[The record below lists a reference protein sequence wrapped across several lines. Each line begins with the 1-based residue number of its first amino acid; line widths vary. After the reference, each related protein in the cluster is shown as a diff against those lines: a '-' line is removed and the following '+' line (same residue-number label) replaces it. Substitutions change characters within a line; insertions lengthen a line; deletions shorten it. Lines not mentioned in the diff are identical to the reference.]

1 MLYERCILIMEA
13 LIRAQQ
19 PMTTKQLA
27 ETLSVSSRTIRSDLD
42 IIDQWLESISMNPI
56 TRIPGLGVMLRDTDG
71 EIRIHLQKK
80 EPSTYIMSSKE
91 RVKTIIGWLLAG
103 CTSTSIT
110 EISDRL
116 AVSPATISN
125 DLHKVRAW
133 MNQYCI
139 HMISRPHIGITL
151 RDTELNIRRG
161 CVLILREMLETKE
174 QQQALITMGFAQTEY
189 TLLKF
194 QMYAF
199 CDTLRLWR
207 EQILLIIRELQENAQ
222 VTISDN
228 GFCTMFLY
236 LLTAFTRIREQ
247 CPVTLEGKIYP
258 HIKKQSDFDLSKI
271 HDLIKRLTGLNL
283 SGDELVLIHAQW
295 MSLRK
300 FGASQD
306 INVENV
312 LIARELIA
320 EVKNSLEIRFEESED
335 TILELATHLSVMQYR
350 LFLNIPAEHNP
361 ALKEIEDSFPDVCQ
375 TVKQLLL
382 SLFRERI
389 GNVNQEVCDREA
401 VYIAMYI
408 VACIL
413 KNPLEN
419 AIKKDV
425 IIVCNSTIATSK
437 ILENRLTSMFFN
449 VNVVKTMSYHEFVNN
464 TMPLPCDLI
473 ISTVP
478 LECPHCP
485 CVTVNPLLK
494 TEDVNR
500 LMSVFMLK
508 MQNVDLNKYISAT
521 INIAARSLELKPEE
535 RIKLS
540 IELARDIKEEV
551 ESLDSRKKP
560 TLRNLLNESRISVH
574 VHAKNCYDAMQIA
587 GDLLKSSGAIA
598 QKHIDEM
605 IRIKKKLGG
614 YMVIDKGVALPHLLA
629 PELPGPCMSII
640 TLDKPVKFHNAD
652 NDPVDLVIMLLSN
665 HNTAHIK
672 VLEELLDLLS
682 NPDKCR
688 AIREA
693 ANVYQLLSIINS

>member
-13 LIRAQQ
+13 LIHAQR
-19 PMTTKQLA
+19 PITTKQLA

-42 IIDQWLESISMNPI
+42 IIDQWLESFSMNPI
-56 TRIPGLGVMLRDTDG
+56 TRIPGLGVMLKDTDG
-71 EIRIHLQKK
+71 EIQIRLRKK
-80 EPSTYIMSSKE
+80 GPDIYIMSSRE
-91 RVKTIIGWLLAG
+91 RIKTIIGWLLAG
-103 CTSTSIT
+103 CSATSIT

-125 DLHKVRAW
+125 DLQKVRAW
-133 MNQYCI
+133 MNQNCI
-139 HMISRPHIGITL
+139 HMISKPHIGITV

-161 CVLILREMLETKE
+161 CIIILREMLETKA
-174 QQQALITMGFAQTEY
+174 QQQALIGMGFAQAEY

-194 QMYAF
+194 QMYSF

-207 EQILLIIRELQENAQ
+207 EQILAIIRELQKNAQ

-236 LLTAFTRIREQ
+236 LLTTLTRIRENH
-247 CPVTLEGKIYP
+247 PVNVEEKMYP
-258 HIKKQSDFDLSKI
+258 HIRLQGTLDLSQI
-271 HDLIKRLTGLNL
+271 HDLVQSFTNL
-283 SGDELVLIHAQW
+283 DISKDETVLIHAEW

-300 FGASQD
+300 FGASQE

-320 EVKNSLEIRFEESED
+320 EVKDSLEINFEESED

-361 ALKEIEDSFPDVCQ
+361 ALKEIEESFPDVCQ
-375 TVKQLLL
+375 VVKHKLLAL
-382 SLFRERI
+382 LNERMGEI
-389 GNVNQEVCDREA
+389 NREVCDREA

-413 KNPLEN
+413 KNPLED
-419 AIKKDV
+419 AIRKDV
-425 IIVCNSTIATSK
+425 IIICNSTIATSK
-437 ILENRLTSMFFN
+437 ILENRLTSIFYN
-449 VNVVKTMSYHEFVNN
+449 INIVKTMSYHEFVNN
-464 TMPLPCDLI
+464 KQPLFCDLI

-478 LECPHCP
+478 LECPYCQ
-485 CVTVNPLLK
+485 CITVNPLLK

-500 LMSVFMLK
+500 LMELFMLK
-508 MQNVDLNKYISAT
+508 MQSVDLNKYISAT

-551 ESLDSRKKP
+551 KGLDSKRKP
-560 TLRNLLNESRISVH
+560 ALRNLLNESLVNVH
-574 VHAKNCYDAMQIA
+574 IHAKNCYDAIQIA
-587 GDLLKSSGAIA
+587 GNLLKSEGLIT

-629 PELPGPCMSII
+629 PELSGPCMSII

-682 NPDKCR
+682 SPDKCK

-693 ANVYQLLSIINS
+693 DNVYKLLNIINS